1 MSFAKDLDKA
11 TLNLKG
17 YTEITVRGI
26 LFDLTRLIIKASPVD
41 TGRFRGNWQASFGS
55 PKGSKLQRKDKSKD
69 GSSTADLA
77 DKVIANFEMGQTFYL
92 TNNLPYARRLE
103 YGSHSKQAPNGFL
116 RINLIAVQ
124 SMLAKASKK

>member
-17 YTEITVRGI
+17 YTEITVRAI
-26 LFDLTRLIIKASPVD
+26 LLDLTRLIIKASPVD

-55 PKGSKLQRKDKSKD
+55 PKGGKLQRKDKSKD
-69 GSSTADLA
+69 GANTADLA
-77 DKVIANFEMGQTFYL
+77 DKVIANIEMGQTFYL

-103 YGSHSKQAPNGFL
+103 YGYSKQAPSGML
-116 RINLIAVQ
+116 RINLMAVQ
-124 SMLAKASKK
+124 SMLAKANKK

>member
-1 MSFAKDLDKA
+1 MSFAKDLDKI
-11 TLNLKG
+11 TLNLAG

-41 TGRFRGNWQASFGS
+41 TGRFRGNWQASVNT
-55 PKGSKLQRKDKSKD
+55 PKVTQLKRKDRT
-69 GSSTADLA
+69 GTSTITAVNNVLE
-77 DKVIANFEMGQTFYL
+77 KFSMGQTFYL

-116 RINLIAVQ
+116 RINVMRVQ
-124 SMLAKASKK
+124 SELEKARKR